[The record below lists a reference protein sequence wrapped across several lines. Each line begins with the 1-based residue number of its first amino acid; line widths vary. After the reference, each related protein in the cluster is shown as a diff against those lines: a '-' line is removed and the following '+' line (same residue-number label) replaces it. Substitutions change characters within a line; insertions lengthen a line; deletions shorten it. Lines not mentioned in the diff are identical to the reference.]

1 MDIQVLK
8 GNPTEAELAALSQV
22 LEQLQRERK
31 LAGVQPDANLWGAAH
46 SATTFNP
53 HALFNPHAFDSAA
66 YF

>member
-22 LEQLQRERK
+22 LEQLKRERK
-31 LAGVQPDANLWGAAH
+31 LAGVQPDANYWGISH
-46 SATTFNP
+46 HAT
-53 HALFNPHAFDSAA
+53 AFNPHAFDSAA

>member
-22 LEQLQRERK
+22 LEQLKRERK
-31 LAGVQPDANLWGAAH
+31 LAGVQSDANYWGISH
-46 SATTFNP
+46 PATVY
-53 HALFNPHAFDSAA
+53 NPHAFDSAA

>member
-22 LEQLQRERK
+22 LEQLKRERR
-31 LAGVQPDANLWGAAH
+31 LAGVQPDANYWGISH
-46 SATTFNP
+46 PATVY
-53 HALFNPHAFDSAA
+53 NPHAFDSAA

>member
-22 LEQLQRERK
+22 LEQLQRERE
-31 LAGVQPDANLWGAAH
+31 LAGVQPDANGWGASPPA
-46 SATTFNP
+46 A
-53 HALFNPHAFDSAA
+53 AFNPHAFASAA

>member
-22 LEQLQRERK
+22 LEQLKRERR
-31 LAGVQPDANLWGAAH
+31 LAGMQPDANYWGLSH
-46 SATTFNP
+46 PAT
-53 HALFNPHAFDSAA
+53 AYNPHAFDSAA

>member
-31 LAGVQPDANLWGAAH
+31 LAGVTPDANIWGDPH
-46 SATTFNP
+46 SAT
-53 HALFNPHAFDSAA
+53 AFNPHAFDSAA

>member
-22 LEQLQRERK
+22 LEQLKRESK
-31 LAGVQPDANLWGAAH
+31 LAGVQPDANYWGISH
-46 SATTFNP
+46 PATVY
-53 HALFNPHAFDSAA
+53 NPHAFDSAA

>member
-22 LEQLQRERK
+22 LEQLKRERT
-31 LAGVQPDANLWGAAH
+31 LAGVQPDANYWGISH
-46 SATTFNP
+46 PAT
-53 HALFNPHAFDSAA
+53 AFNPHAFDSAA

>member
-22 LEQLQRERK
+22 LEQLKRERK
-31 LAGVQPDANLWGAAH
+31 LAGVQPDANYWGI
-46 SATTFNP
+46 SPPATVY
-53 HALFNPHAFDSAA
+53 NPHAFDSAA

>member
-8 GNPTEAELAALSQV
+8 GNPTAAELQALSQV

-31 LAGVQPDANLWGAAH
+31 LAGVRSDASLWGVDH
-46 SATTFNP
+46 PAT
-53 HALFNPHAFDSAA
+53 AFNPHAFDSAA

>member
-22 LEQLQRERK
+22 LEQLKRERK
-31 LAGVQPDANLWGAAH
+31 LTGVQPDANYWGISH
-46 SATTFNP
+46 PATVY
-53 HALFNPHAFDSAA
+53 NPHAFDSAA

>member
-8 GNPTEAELAALSQV
+8 GNPTAAELQALSQV

-31 LAGVQPDANLWGAAH
+31 LAGVQPDANYWGISH
-46 SATTFNP
+46 PATVY
-53 HALFNPHAFDSAA
+53 NPHAFDSAA

>member
-8 GNPTEAELAALSQV
+8 GNPTAAELTALSQV

-31 LAGVQPDANLWGAAH
+31 LAGVRPDANGWGASHPA
-46 SATTFNP
+46 A
-53 HALFNPHAFDSAA
+53 AFNPHAFDSAA

>member
-31 LAGVQPDANLWGAAH
+31 LAGVRPDANLWGTAH
-46 SATTFNP
+46 PATT
-53 HALFNPHAFDSAA
+53 FNPHAFDSAA

>member
-8 GNPTEAELAALSQV
+8 GNPTDAELAALTQV

-31 LAGVQPDANLWGAAH
+31 TAGVKADANIWGAAH
-46 SATTFNP
+46 PATT
-53 HALFNPHAFDSAA
+53 FNPHAFDSAA

>member
-22 LEQLQRERK
+22 LEQLKCERK
-31 LAGVQPDANLWGAAH
+31 LAGVQPDANFWGVSH
-46 SATTFNP
+46 PAT
-53 HALFNPHAFDSAA
+53 AFNPHAFDSAA

>member
-46 SATTFNP
+46 PATAFNP